1 MTTQSF
7 VIQFDRDT
15 VGIAV
20 RIPGGF
26 MFHASERDFEEL
38 DGRTFRRLRAVG
50 RDVRRVGRRLES
62 MERARLQSPALA

>member
-50 RDVRRVGRRLES
+50 RDVRRVGRLLES

>member
-50 RDVRRVGRRLES
+50 RDVRRVGRQLES
-62 MERARLQSPALA
+62 MERAHLQSPALA